1 MSSTQVT
8 AAGFLI
14 DGKPFRIFSGAIHY
28 FRVHPDLWQDRL
40 AKLKALGLN
49 TVETYVAWNLHEPQ
63 PGQFEFTGFT
73 DIVKFLQLADR
84 MGLKAIVRPGP
95 YICAEWEFGGLPAWL
110 LNIPGMRLRCNN
122 PPFLAAVKRFYDELL
137 QRLKP
142 LLYTKGGPIIAMQVE
157 NEYGS
162 YGDDKEYLNAIRQM
176 YVDNGVDVVHFTSDG
191 ACDWMLQG
199 GMIPG
204 VWETVN
210 FGSRAEHEFANLKKV
225 QPELPL
231 MCTEF
236 WNGWFDHWTEPH
248 HSRYAPDAADQL
260 QAILAAGANV
270 NLYMFHGGTNFGFMN
285 GANRPGL
292 KDYQPTVN
300 SYDYDSPLS
309 EAGDPTEKYYLFRD
323 VIARFNPDFDP
334 ATPVPPA
341 SKKIAYG
348 TVKLTQAA
356 SLLDQKNLLGL
367 CNNHVYHCAAPEC
380 MERFGQNYGFI
391 FYHHR
396 LTGPLNHVKL
406 TVQEPR
412 DRAQVFLDGKPIAT
426 MYCNDANHEVII
438 DVPAAGADLDILV
451 ENMGRTNYGS
461 LLEDSKKGISTGVRV
476 EGRFL
481 FGWAVICLPLTDL
494 GKLEYK
500 EQAIPDGV
508 PAFYR
513 GELEIDE
520 VADTFVRIPGGVK
533 GVCWIN
539 GFNLGRYWQVGPQ
552 KTSYIPA
559 PLLKRGRNV
568 IEVLELHQLGRK
580 EAVFSAV
587 PEL

>member
-1 MSSTQVT
+1 
-8 AAGFLI
+8 
-14 DGKPFRIFSGAIHY
+14 
-28 FRVHPDLWQDRL
+28 
-40 AKLKALGLN
+40 
-49 TVETYVAWNLHEPQ
+49 
-63 PGQFEFTGFT
+63 
-73 DIVKFLQLADR
+73 
-84 MGLKAIVRPGP
+84 
-95 YICAEWEFGGLPAWL
+95 
-110 LNIPGMRLRCNN
+110 
-122 PPFLAAVKRFYDELL
+122 
-137 QRLKP
+137 
-142 LLYTKGGPIIAMQVE
+142 
-157 NEYGS
+157 
-162 YGDDKEYLNAIRQM
+162 
-176 YVDNGVDVVHFTSDG
+176 
-191 ACDWMLQG
+191 
-199 GMIPG
+199 
-204 VWETVN
+204 
-210 FGSRAEHEFANLKKV
+210 
-225 QPELPL
+225 
-231 MCTEF
+231 
-236 WNGWFDHWTEPH
+236 
-248 HSRYAPDAADQL
+248 
-260 QAILAAGANV
+260 
-270 NLYMFHGGTNFGFMN
+270 MN

-367 CNNHVYHCAAPEC
+367 CNNQVHHCATPEC
-380 MERFGQNYGFI
+380 MEYFGQNCGFI
-391 FYHHR
+391 LYRHR
-396 LTGPLNHVKL
+396 LPGPLTRVRL

-426 MYCNDANHEVII
+426 FYCNDANHEVII

-481 FGWAVICLPLTDL
+481 FGWSVICLPFTDL
-494 GKLEYK
+494 GKLEYRTQ
-500 EQAIPDGV
+500 EIPV
-508 PAFYR
+508 NTPAFYR

-580 EAVFSAV
+580 EVVFSAV